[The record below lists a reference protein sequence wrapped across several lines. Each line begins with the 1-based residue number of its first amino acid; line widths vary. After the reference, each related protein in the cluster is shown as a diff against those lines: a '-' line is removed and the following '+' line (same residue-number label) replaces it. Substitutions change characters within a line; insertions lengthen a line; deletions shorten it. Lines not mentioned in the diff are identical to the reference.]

1 MKKYTVYLQGE
12 ITMFANN
19 EEDAVKS
26 VKRKLEVVPKMFD
39 IKPMIVKEQYDIIG
53 DVYYRKEGTV

>member
-53 DVYYRKEGTV
+53 DVYHRKEGTV